1 MRIFINITFI
11 LLSISMYGQTIRIDG
26 NFDDWADINPIFVD
40 DLNDGQ
46 NNGIDLERVW
56 TYNDQSFVYFRFELN
71 KEINLQDDNDLAIY
85 LDYDNDINTGFKING
100 IGAEVRVFFG
110 DRQGILTV
118 GNDTEFVNF
127 WPIGLNVSP
136 SVSSTEF
143 EIAVSRSISD
153 SGLNINASN
162 IISIRLEDNGFNGD
176 EAPNDLGGITYN
188 IDNSIITESPE
199 FDLNIDPNATFR
211 FMTYNIED
219 DQLFEPFRK
228 QNFQRIFQSIN
239 PDIIALQEVRDFDSE
254 ETMELIEEFLPG
266 TWYHQ
271 KHGFD
276 IVTISRYPINFSE
289 FINGNAAFYL
299 DVNGK
304 EILLINCHLPCCDNN
319 TDRQKEV
326 DGIMR
331 YIREARDGN
340 QDYLLSED
348 TPIIIAGDM
357 NFVGDNSQPNTF
369 ITGDIF
375 SNGTYGADFTPDW
388 DGSNFED
395 VDASVTGTL
404 GNFTWVNPFGSF
416 FPSKLDWVIYSGS
429 QMKVQNSFAL
439 WTAAMSN
446 AELNEYN
453 LSSGDILN
461 AADHLP
467 VVADFN
473 FSTVSTDDFVSL
485 DVNIYPNPVSNN
497 MHIELGEILSNE
509 FKIYNAEGV
518 SIKTFS
524 NDGSKIQILDLNE
537 LSAGQYYILFQ
548 NEKGR
553 MTKGFIKI

>member
-1 MRIFINITFI
+1 
-11 LLSISMYGQTIRIDG
+11 MYGQTIRIDG
-26 NFDDWADINPIFVD
+26 NFDDWADIEPVFVD

-46 NNGIDLERVW
+46 SNGIDLERVW
-56 TYNDQSFVYFRFELN
+56 TYNDQSFIYFRFELN
-71 KEINLQDDNDLAIY
+71 KEINLQDNNDLAIY

-100 IGAEVRVFFG
+100 IGAEVRIFFG
-110 DRQGILTV
+110 DRQGILTL
-118 GNDTEFVNF
+118 GNNTEFVNF
-127 WPIGLNVSP
+127 SPLGLNVSP
-136 SVSSTEF
+136 SVSGTEF

-162 IISIRLEDNGFNGD
+162 VISIRLEDNGFNGD
-176 EAPNDLGGITYN
+176 EAPSDLGGITYN

-211 FMTYNIED
+211 FMTYNIKD

-228 QNFQRIFQSIN
+228 QNFQRIFQAIN
-239 PDIIALQEVRDFDSE
+239 PDIIALQEVRDFNSE

-266 TWYHQ
+266 TWYHK

-304 EILLINCHLPCCDNN
+304 EILLVNCHLPCCDNN
-319 TDRQKEV
+319 SDRQGEV
-326 DGIMR
+326 DGIMN
-331 YIREARDGN
+331 YIREAKNGN
-340 QDYLLSED
+340 EDYFLAED

-375 SNGTYGADFTPDW
+375 SNGTYGPDFTPDW
-388 DGSNFED
+388 DGTNLD
-395 VDASVTGTL
+395 DIDASVTGAL

-416 FPSKLDWVIYSGS
+416 FPSKLDWIIYTGS

-439 WTAAMSN
+439 WTSAMSN
-446 AELNEYN
+446 SELNEYN

-473 FSTVSTDDFVSL
+473 FSTVSTDEFVSL
-485 DVNIYPNPVSNN
+485 DVNIYPNPVSDK
-497 MHIELGEILSNE
+497 MYLELGETLSKE
-509 FKIYNAEGV
+509 FTIYNAEGV
-518 SIKTFS
+518 RIKTFS

-537 LSAGQYYILFQ
+537 LNAGQYYILFQ
-548 NEKGR
+548 NGKGR
-553 MTKGFIKI
+553 MAKGFAKI